1 MIYKILFFKI
11 YLKIFTKSLLFYI
24 YVCVL
29 VCVCISYIYMIY
41 MKYIYSF

>member
-29 VCVCISYIYMIY
+29 VCVCISYIYDLYEI
-41 MKYIYSF
+41 YIYI

>member
-41 MKYIYSF
+41 MKYIYI